1 MNKYIITALL
11 VFAALAAKAED
22 VWLWP
27 VKGQQAGEGILY
39 RPQDYIGDEFNFDN
53 LFLSAPEGTQ
63 VLCPADA
70 VVENCS
76 YTYHMSLFT
85 STS

>member
-11 VFAALAAKAED
+11 AFAAMAARAED

-27 VKGQQAGEGILY
+27 IKGQQAGEGILY

-53 LFLSAPEGTQ
+53 LWQRFLVFKAKLNYQPGETRMQ
-63 VLCPADA
+63 RLKRI
-70 VVENCS
+70 CS
-76 YTYHMSLFT
+76 NFT
-85 STS
+85 I

>member
-11 VFAALAAKAED
+11 VFVALAAKAED

-27 VKGQQAGEGILY
+27 VEGQKAGKGILY

-53 LFLSAPEGTQ
+53 LFL
-63 VLCPADA
+63 
-70 VVENCS
+70 
-76 YTYHMSLFT
+76 
-85 STS
+85 